1 MGDQETDDLERFRH
15 LMRGFD
21 HIDGSG
27 RLYDALTTKRFRM
40 LYLDD
45 LTDLI
50 DLGLAGPFLA
60 IDRNGNCDY
69 IFSESR
75 IIGVREA
82 DDFLRDCLTQ
92 AEAYRNS
99 VQSQEPLDTP
109 EREDKK
115 MLLGQAELIET
126 LSYLAHSIILK
137 RHQRE
142 V

>member
-1 MGDQETDDLERFRH
+1 
-15 LMRGFD
+15 MRGFD
-21 HIDGSG
+21 RIEGSG

-45 LTDLI
+45 LTNII
-50 DLGLAGPFLA
+50 DSGLAGPFLE

-69 IFSESR
+69 IFRESR

-82 DDFLRDCLTQ
+82 DDFLRDCRML

-99 VQSQEPLDTP
+99 VQNQEPLDNL
-109 EREDKK
+109 EQEDKK
-115 MLLGQAELIET
+115 MLLEQAELIES